1 MTHEKSIVKKFVNMG
16 EERIAEV
23 MDELLSNDRVSA
35 VVAKAMTRT
44 QGFKAL
50 LDKNVSMAFSLVN
63 QPTREDFDK
72 LRKQVRHLERHV
84 EDLGE
89 QLEAAAKKTAH
100 RKAGKGDEE

>member
-1 MTHEKSIVKKFVNMG
+1 MKKPVNKILKMG
-16 EERIAEV
+16 EKHISKV

-35 VVAKAMTRT
+35 VVAQAMTHS
-44 QGFKAL
+44 QGLKSL
-50 LDKNVSMAFSLVN
+50 VDKNISRAFSLVN

-89 QLEAAAKKTAH
+89 QLEAAAKNPAH
-100 RKAGKGDEE
+100 TH